1 MSASCDCS
9 QDFRVQGDGLRA
21 DVDGLRSDAIIRY
34 IVNVIASMGIPSI
47 RAYYFVGYPHV
58 ATLATSG

>member
-1 MSASCDCS
+1 MFWGP

-21 DVDGLRSDAIIRY
+21 DIAGLRSDQIIRY

-47 RAYYFVGYPHV
+47 RASYFVGYPKNA
-58 ATLATSG
+58 ATLTTPC